1 MQPYDD
7 ERYEHHLHHLHHDTG
22 GALYHFDHHL
32 SHLIQRGDLG
42 DISEKQLRCQLEF
55 ETLCHLQMSQQQ
67 SPGNL
72 LPFSR
77 ALGYLP
83 QPSEVPYPSHIAYHK
98 ALSSS
103 SSNVSA
109 SHSSTDAAPS
119 SSLTSSDR
127 DSGHA
132 SSQHSSHDM
141 GTREPGQDLG
151 RQTGMEPE
159 EALER
164 DEGEIAVSPDFQ
176 QCLLP
181 SHQHSQDSIPLE
193 DFTGHTSSWPGSTET
208 TLNQSDSPGGSTSW
222 SGGAEV
228 CSILSHD
235 SQDSLAGKESLSR
248 DRLSGKESLSR
259 DSLAGKESLSRD
271 SLAGKDLAGKESL
284 SRDGLA
290 GKESLSRD
298 SLTVPGRETK
308 GSHRSLAHHSSGSE
322 HESFPH
328 LVKARCLRK
337 TKSRGKGK
345 GCLTP
350 GLDEL
355 GFDNDAYSSDSS
367 SEHSG
372 DKDPSQKTGPR
383 ECWT

>member
-1 MQPYDD
+1 
-7 ERYEHHLHHLHHDTG
+7 
-22 GALYHFDHHL
+22 
-32 SHLIQRGDLG
+32 
-42 DISEKQLRCQLEF
+42 
-55 ETLCHLQMSQQQ
+55 
-67 SPGNL
+67 
-72 LPFSR
+72 
-77 ALGYLP
+77 
-83 QPSEVPYPSHIAYHK
+83 
-98 ALSSS
+98 
-103 SSNVSA
+103 
-109 SHSSTDAAPS
+109 
-119 SSLTSSDR
+119 
-127 DSGHA
+127 
-132 SSQHSSHDM
+132 
-141 GTREPGQDLG
+141 
-151 RQTGMEPE
+151 MEPE

-271 SLAGKDLAGKESL
+271 SLAGKESLSRDSLAGKESLSRDSLAGKESLSRDSLAGKESLSRDSLAGKESLSRDSLAGKESLSRDSLAGKESL

>member
-1 MQPYDD
+1 
-7 ERYEHHLHHLHHDTG
+7 
-22 GALYHFDHHL
+22 
-32 SHLIQRGDLG
+32 
-42 DISEKQLRCQLEF
+42 
-55 ETLCHLQMSQQQ
+55 
-67 SPGNL
+67 
-72 LPFSR
+72 
-77 ALGYLP
+77 
-83 QPSEVPYPSHIAYHK
+83 
-98 ALSSS
+98 
-103 SSNVSA
+103 
-109 SHSSTDAAPS
+109 
-119 SSLTSSDR
+119 
-127 DSGHA
+127 
-132 SSQHSSHDM
+132 
-141 GTREPGQDLG
+141 
-151 RQTGMEPE
+151 MEPE

-271 SLAGKDLAGKESL
+271 SLAGKESLSRDSLAGKESLSRDSLAGKESLSRDSLAGKESL